1 MKSKRQKR
9 EEARERQD
17 KALCKLTD
25 EKGRTFNK
33 TQWGENVTH
42 TANGLGELCGI
53 GWIHFYDDPVLAVL
67 LNPIHANFNNPILW
81 KIKVYGVIKEDKGL
95 RFGATKVKTIKKIA
109 LPIISVEQR
118 VRFAILCSI
127 EVYKE
132 KSFLIWAENW
142 LSGKN
147 RTAQA
152 AYSANAAAAYTAY
165 AAAYAAYAAAAYS
178 ANAAAAYAAYATN
191 TAYAAAYAAEEV
203 AAYAAY
209 SANAAAYA
217 AVEVAAYAAVDVAAY
232 AANAAYSANAAA
244 AKNINLSNIAKIAME
259 VNHD

>member
-17 KALCKLTD
+17 KTLCKLTD

-152 AYSANAAAAYTAY
+152 AYSANAAAAY
-165 AAAYAAYAAAAYS
+165 
-178 ANAAAAYAAYATN
+178 AAYATN
-191 TAYAAAYAAEEV
+191 TAYAAAYAAY
-203 AAYAAY
+203 AAATYAEYAAY
-209 SANAAAYA
+209 TAATYAANAAYAAAYA
-217 AVEVAAYAAVDVAAY
+217 AVEVAAY
-232 AANAAYSANAAA
+232 AAYSANAAA

>member
-17 KALCKLTD
+17 KPLCKLTD

-152 AYSANAAAAYTAY
+152 AYSANAAAAY
-165 AAAYAAYAAAAYS
+165 
-178 ANAAAAYAAYATN
+178 AAYATN
-191 TAYAAAYAAEEV
+191 TAYAAAYAAY
-203 AAYAAY
+203 AAATYAEYAAY
-209 SANAAAYA
+209 TAATYAANAAYAAAYA
-217 AVEVAAYAAVDVAAY
+217 AVEVAAY
-232 AANAAYSANAAA
+232 AAYSANAAA